1 MPMLLADENFSF
13 PAVVV
18 LRQLGDDVLTIAELG
33 KAGQKFPDEDV
44 FARAV
49 ELRRVILT
57 FNRKH
62 FYKLHRMN
70 TNHAGIFMYRE
81 DKNAEAL
88 AHRIHEKLASQPDF
102 SGQLVRINR
111 PNPEPS

>member
-1 MPMLLADENFSF
+1 
-13 PAVVV
+13 
-18 LRQLGDDVLTIAELG
+18 
-33 KAGQKFPDEDV
+33 
-44 FARAV
+44 
-49 ELRRVILT
+49 
-57 FNRKH
+57 
-62 FYKLHRMN
+62 
-70 TNHAGIFMYRE
+70 MYRE